1 LADQLDRLR
10 AALAGRYTIDRPL
23 GQGGMAFVYLA
34 HDVKHEREVAVK
46 VLKPELSATIGA
58 ERFLREIRVAAQ
70 LQHPNIL
77 ALYDSGEA
85 DGFLYYVMPFVQ
97 GESLRDKLNH
107 ERQLPIDEAIRFARE
122 AAEGLGYAHGRGVVH
137 RDIKPENILIQGG
150 HALVADFGI
159 AKAVQSASGQKLT
172 ETGMAVG
179 TPHYMS
185 PEQSLGGE
193 LDGRSDQYS
202 LGCVLYELLIG
213 QAPFDGPNAMAV
225 IARHSLEQVPSLQ
238 VVRPSVP
245 DVLEDIVHRTLEKTP
260 ADRFSDMAH
269 LVEALS
275 DAEAEAAIQRTSARR
290 AAATPRTP
298 TRVPIETRR
307 TTARIMRP
315 GGTMELPV
323 EAGPDVPAPNPNRRL
338 VVGLA
343 TALLFVVLAF
353 GVYALLVRPR
363 GGGGVVASTEADA
376 RRVAVLYFQDE
387 SPQGELR
394 YLADGLT
401 ENLIRELASVQTLS
415 VVSRNGVAPFRG
427 TTAGRD
433 SIARALQ
440 VGTLVTGSIEPA
452 GSGKVRVTTRLV
464 DASGTEIAR
473 SSFEQPVGGAVE
485 MQDSLASRVAASLR
499 TRLGEEVRVRDQRSR
514 TRSTDAWLALQR
526 AEQARKQA
534 ESAIRA
540 GDSAVTEEAFAHAD
554 SLARLASSRDPDWNA
569 PTVFLGNIMY
579 RRSRL
584 AVENPVAAGPWID
597 QGLALANTALGRDNA
612 DPDALELRG
621 NLGYWKYLLRLAQGP
636 EADRLLAEARADLEA
651 SVRVNPNQAGALG
664 SLSHLYN
671 NDPGTTISDV
681 VLAARRAYEADA
693 YLDNAPTILTRLFYA
708 AYDEDQA
715 VDAVKWC
722 NEGARRFPDDSRFVS
737 CKLWI
742 MTMRGQNADPDSAWK
757 LVRNAAITQDAAT
770 GSGAYREHEARMILA
785 AVLARAGLGDS
796 ARSVARAA
804 RADTDI
810 DPQRSLYDIDAFVQL
825 LAGDKAEALRS
836 LKVYLAAN
844 PGRLK
849 DFGSDPGWRF
859 RPLQDD
865 PGFRSMVSTAR

>member
-1 LADQLDRLR
+1 MADQLERLR
-10 AALAGRYTIDRPL
+10 DALSGRYRIDRPL

-85 DGFLYYVMPFVQ
+85 DSFLYYVMPFVQ

-107 ERQLPIDEAIRFARE
+107 ERQLPIEEALRFTRE
-122 AAEGLGYAHGRGVVH
+122 AAEALGYAHSRGVVH

-159 AKAVQSASGQKLT
+159 AKAVQSASAQKLT

-213 QAPFDGPNAMAV
+213 QPPFDGPNAMAV

-245 DVLEDIVHRTLEKTP
+245 DLVEDIVHRMLEKTP
-260 ADRFSDMAH
+260 ADRFSDMPH
-269 LVEALS
+269 LVEALGE
-275 DAEAEAAIQRTSARR
+275 AEAEAAVLRTSARR

-307 TTARIMRP
+307 TTARVMRP

-323 EAGPDVPAPNPNRRL
+323 EALPEGTSPNRRL

-343 TALLFVVLAF
+343 SALLLVVVAF
-353 GVYALLVRPR
+353 GAYALFVKPT
-363 GGGGVVASTEADA
+363 GGGPTGVASADPDA
-376 RRVAVLYFQDE
+376 RRIAVLYFQDE
-387 SPQGELR
+387 SPGGELR

-401 ENLIRELASVQTLS
+401 ENLIRELSSVQTLT
-415 VVSRNGVAPFRG
+415 VISRNGVAPFRG
-427 TTAGRD
+427 SSAGRD

-440 VGTLVTGSIEPA
+440 VGTLVTGSVEQA
-452 GSGKVRVTTRLV
+452 SGGRVRVTTRLV
-464 DASGTEIAR
+464 DAGGAEIAR
-473 SSFEQPVGGAVE
+473 SSFEQGAGDAVV

-499 TRLGEEVRVRDQRSR
+499 ARLGEEVRVREQRSR
-514 TRSTDAWLALQR
+514 TTSTDAWIALQR
-526 AEQARKQA
+526 AEQARKA
-534 ESAIRA
+534 GEAAVAA
-540 GDSAVTEEAFAHAD
+540 GDSAIVDREFATAD
-554 SLARLASSRDPDWNA
+554 SLAKLASERDPAWNA
-569 PTVFLGNIMY
+569 PTVFRGGIEY

-584 AVENPVAAGPWID
+584 AVSNPTAAKPHID
-597 QGLALANTALGRDNA
+597 RGLALAEMALARDNA

-621 NLGYWKYLLRLAQGP
+621 NLQYWTYLLRLVQGP
-636 EADRLLAEARADLEA
+636 EAERLLLSAQEDLEGA
-651 SVRVNPNQAGALG
+651 VRVNPSQAGALA
-664 SLSHLYN
+664 SLSHLYYQT
-671 NDPGTTISDV
+671 DRQSLTDV
-681 VLAARRAYEADA
+681 ALAARRAYEADA
-693 YLDNAPTILTRLFYA
+693 YLDNAPTILDRLFYA
-708 AYDEDQA
+708 GFDSEQA

-722 NEGARRFPDDSRFVS
+722 GEGWRRFPQDSRFTI
-737 CKLWI
+737 CHLWI
-742 MTMRGQNADPDSAWK
+742 MTMRGQNADPDSAWS
-757 LVRNAAITQDAAT
+757 LARSPAITA
-770 GSGAYREHEARMILA
+770 GAFEDHEARMLVA
-785 AVLARAGLGDS
+785 AVLARAGLKDS
-796 ARSVARAA
+796 AQAVARAA
-804 RADTDI
+804 RDDAAL
-810 DPQRSLYDIDAFVQL
+810 DPTRSLYDIDAFVHL
-825 LAGDKAEALRS
+825 LAGDREEALRS

-844 PGRLK
+844 PNRIK
-849 DFGSDPGWRF
+849 DFTPDPGWRF
-859 RPLQDD
+859 RDLQGV
-865 PGFRSMVSTAR
+865 PGFQALVNVKK